1 MRTKLFFLSSLT
13 FFLFI
18 FTSCIKD
25 DLFDFSKVEVD
36 IDSKWAANIVNVEAS
51 LNDFDIKTDEDS
63 EFSLENRDNLL
74 VLLFNTTKIYSLRG
88 DTMFRTSLATSNIN
102 LVLPSVSGQTKNTK
116 ATYNYSI
123 DTSLELSINGMILDS
138 ALLKSGV
145 LTMNIA
151 TDINHPYEITLK
163 SNNILNSSMVPLS
176 ITKSSTSSNVN
187 FTIDIANTY
196 IIFPNQQNIIPI
208 TFDVAITP
216 QGGSLNF
223 PYHIDINN
231 SLPSL
236 TFSWLHGQS
245 QKKTEHFSKQL
256 SMSFLENTASLRC
269 MFKTAKINVEV
280 KNNVGMP
287 LSLTLDTLMLCND
300 IDKYYFDLQ
309 PYSNILAA
317 NYPKIKGEF
326 ATTKEEF
333 DIQNFKYANSNTYIQ
348 FTALGILNNDGIDGN
363 KYFITDSA
371 RYRIH
376 ARVEVPLN
384 IDLYNLTYFDTIDFE
399 MDSIDINV
407 LDYAIFRIEMNNSF
421 SFGLNTQAYFLNESN
436 QIIDSL
442 FTPSLNVGKAS
453 LDPNNE
459 YRLLEPTSSV
469 TKIKVENKRLQK
481 IMQAKQILL
490 KADATVNKND
500 PRVIFYYDEQK
511 LKIKL
516 GIQTQVKTKL

>member
-1 MRTKLFFLSSLT
+1 
-13 FFLFI
+13 
-18 FTSCIKD
+18 
-25 DLFDFSKVEVD
+25 
-36 IDSKWAANIVNVEAS
+36 
-51 LNDFDIKTDEDS
+51 
-63 EFSLENRDNLL
+63 
-74 VLLFNTTKIYSLRG
+74 
-88 DTMFRTSLATSNIN
+88 
-102 LVLPSVSGQTKNTK
+102 
-116 ATYNYSI
+116 
-123 DTSLELSINGMILDS
+123 
-138 ALLKSGV
+138 
-145 LTMNIA
+145 
-151 TDINHPYEITLK
+151 
-163 SNNILNSSMVPLS
+163 
-176 ITKSSTSSNVN
+176 
-187 FTIDIANTY
+187 
-196 IIFPNQQNIIPI
+196 
-208 TFDVAITP
+208 
-216 QGGSLNF
+216 
-223 PYHIDINN
+223 
-231 SLPSL
+231 
-236 TFSWLHGQS
+236 
-245 QKKTEHFSKQL
+245 
-256 SMSFLENTASLRC
+256 
-269 MFKTAKINVEV
+269 
-280 KNNVGMP
+280 MP

>member
-1 MRTKLFFLSSLT
+1 MKTKFFFLSFLI
-13 FFLFI
+13 FFLLI

-36 IDSKWAANIVNVEAS
+36 IDSKWAANIASIEAS
-51 LNDFDIKTDEDS
+51 LNDFDIETGDDS

-74 VLLFNTTKIYSLRG
+74 VMLFNTTKIYSLRG

-102 LVLPSVSGQTKNTK
+102 LVLPSVSGQSKYRK
-116 ATYNYSI
+116 ATYNYTI
-123 DTSLELSINGMILDS
+123 DTSLKLSINGMILDS
-138 ALLKSGV
+138 ALMKSGV
-145 LTMNIA
+145 LTMNI
-151 TDINHPYEITLK
+151 TSDIDHPYTITLK
-163 SNNILNSSMVPLS
+163 SNYILDKSMVPLN
-176 ITKSSTSSNVN
+176 ITKSSTSTNVDFSIN
-187 FTIDIANTY
+187 LENTY
-196 IIFPNQQNIIPI
+196 IIFPNQQNVVPI

-223 PYHIDINN
+223 PYHMDINN
-231 SLPSL
+231 SIPSL

-245 QKKTEHFSKQL
+245 EKKTEHFSKQL

-269 MFKTAKINVEV
+269 MFKTVKVNVEI

-287 LSLTLDTLMLCND
+287 LSLELDTLMLCND
-300 IDKYYFDLQ
+300 IDKYYFDLK
-309 PYSNILAA
+309 PYSNTLTA
-317 NYPKIKGEF
+317 NYPKVKGEY
-326 ATTKEEF
+326 AITKEEF
-333 DIQNFKYANSNTYIQ
+333 EIQNFKYANKNTYIQ
-348 FTALGILNNDGIDGN
+348 FTADGILNNDGIDGN

-384 IDLYNLTYFDTIDFE
+384 IDLYNLTYYDTIDFK
-399 MDSIDINV
+399 MDSINV
-407 LDYAIFRIEMNNSF
+407 NELDYAIFRIEMINSF

-442 FTPSLNVGKAS
+442 FSSYLIVDKAI
-453 LDPNNE
+453 LDPNND
-459 YRLLEPTSSV
+459 YHLVEPSSTV
-469 TKIKVENKRLQK
+469 TKIKVDNKRLQK
-481 IMQAKQILL
+481 IKQANKIIV
-490 KADATVNKND
+490 KANAIINKND